1 MKKILLLF
9 ILYIVFINETISQ
22 FKKADLLFKDGTVLE
37 GYGMVI
43 KDDKIKFRISLE
55 DELDIWDNLIV
66 KGIIFYDFEI
76 TQEYEYIHTKNK
88 KKPELLRIVKK
99 GKITLYERRKV
110 VWNMKFNSNKN
121 TLNTFGKV
129 KSVSDYSQFEDID
142 LFLKRK
148 HEKKATLFNRT
159 MKKSIQAYFKDC
171 DVIRDM
177 IEEDEYKKYNRIQLV
192 NYYNVFCGE

>member
-1 MKKILLLF
+1 MKKILLF

-22 FKKADLLFKDGTVLE
+22 FRKADLLFKDGTVLE

-43 KDDKIKFRISLE
+43 KDDKIKFKISLE
-55 DELDIWDNLIV
+55 DEPDVWDNLIV

-76 TQEYEYIHTKNK
+76 SQEYEYIHTKNK

-99 GKITLYERRKV
+99 GKITLYEKRKV

-142 LFLKRK
+142 LFLKRE
-148 HEKKATLFNRT
+148 HEKKAILYNRT
-159 MKKSIQAYFKDC
+159 MKKSIQEYFKDC

-177 IEEDEYKKYNRIQLV
+177 IQEGEYKKYNRIQLV